1 MPYNNTKHGA
11 PKATKET
18 QDGYLSVYEV
28 ADTLGVHHSTIRRM
42 IRAGQLEAV
51 KVGRVIRIPRS
62 ALETAL
68 EPAAPWAV

>member
-1 MPYNNTKHGA
+1 MSEPIQPDYLTVQGA
-11 PKATKET
+11 AALL
-18 QDGYLSVYEV
+18 DVH
-28 ADTLGVHHSTIRRM
+28 ADTIRRM

-51 KVGRVIRIPRS
+51 KVGRAIRIPRS

>member
-1 MPYNNTKHGA
+1 MSEPIQPEYLTVQGA
-11 PKATKET
+11 AALL
-18 QDGYLSVYEV
+18 DVH
-28 ADTLGVHHSTIRRM
+28 ADTIRRM

>member
-1 MPYNNTKHGA
+1 MSEPIQPDYLTVQGA
-11 PKATKET
+11 AALL
-18 QDGYLSVYEV
+18 DVH
-28 ADTLGVHHSTIRRM
+28 ADTIRRM

>member
-1 MPYNNTKHGA
+1 MQQSTTKQA
-11 PKATKET
+11 E
-18 QDGYLSVYEV
+18 YLSIEEC
-28 ADTLGVHHSTIRRM
+28 AALLGVHHSTIRRL